1 MHRPRV
7 RSMPSSTDLS
17 AEFTIAQQR
26 VRLLLQQPQAFPHPV
41 DPMEPVECIE
51 THISWVLLAGDFVY
65 KFKKPLQLDFLD
77 FSTQAL
83 RHAACEEELRINR
96 RTAPGLYL
104 GLVGLVD
111 GAAEDVPATLRL
123 VSWQDAPPGAEPA
136 VRMRRFAQEALLA
149 TALDAHRV
157 SPAQI
162 DQLARHVAQFH
173 AAAAVASGADTW
185 GTAVAVRAPVD
196 DCLAALLAPVTGAL
210 PGHGPLLAQVADWCQ
225 QQGQA
230 LAAAFEAR
238 RPAGRVRECH
248 GDLHLANI
256 ALIDGEAQLFD
267 ALEFNPALR
276 WIDCVADI
284 AFVVMDLAAHGRA
297 DLAWR
302 FLNRWLEHTGDYAGL
317 VVLRYYGCY
326 RALVRARVA
335 ALRMDPAGGGC
346 GSVQAAQTME
356 EYLELAGGFAGQRPA
371 RWPMARPATL
381 WLAHGFSGAGKSSHA
396 LALACQRGMVRVR
409 ADVERKRLFGL
420 APDVV
425 SDGIPG
431 GIYTAEATRRT
442 HQRLAQVA
450 REVLAAGY
458 SVIVDA
464 TLLDR
469 DARALF
475 LALAD
480 SAQVPCHILSF
491 ETPLPILRERV
502 RQRALAGGGASEADV
517 AVLDAQWARAHPLQP
532 HEEAITLHVDTTAP
546 VDWDRLLP
554 P

>member
-1 MHRPRV
+1 MHQPLI
-7 RSMPSSTDLS
+7 RSMPPSTDLS
-17 AEFTIAQQR
+17 AQFATAEQR
-26 VRLLLQQPQAFPHPV
+26 VRMLLQQPQAFPYPA
-41 DPMEPVECIE
+41 DLMGPVECIE
-51 THISWVLLAGDFVY
+51 THISWVLLAGDFAY

-104 GLVGLVD
+104 GLVGLVA
-111 GAAEDVPATLRL
+111 GAAEDAPATLRL
-123 VSWQDAPPGAEPA
+123 VQWQDAPPGAEPA
-136 VRMRRFAQEALLA
+136 VWMRRFAQAALLA
-149 TALDAHRV
+149 TALDEQRV
-157 SPAQI
+157 SPSQI

-173 AAAAVASGADTW
+173 ATAAVAAGATIWGTAAAVQ
-185 GTAVAVRAPVD
+185 APVG
-196 DCLAALLAPVTGAL
+196 DCLAALLPSVAGAL
-210 PGHGPLLAQVADWCQ
+210 PGQGPLLAQVTIWCQ
-225 QQGQA
+225 HEGQA
-230 LAAAFEAR
+230 LAPTFEAR
-238 RPAGRVRECH
+238 RAAGRVRECH

-256 ALIDGEAQLFD
+256 ALIDGQAQLFD

-302 FLNRWLEHTGDYAGL
+302 FLNRWLEHTGDYVGL
-317 VVLRYYGCY
+317 LVLRYYGCY

-335 ALRMDPAGGGC
+335 ALRLDPTGGG
-346 GSVQAAQTME
+346 GAGVQAVQGVE
-356 EYLELAGGFAGQRPA
+356 GYLELAAGFAGQRPA
-371 RWPMARPATL
+371 RWPVARPAAL
-381 WLAHGFSGAGKSSHA
+381 WLAHGFSGAGKSTHA
-396 LALACQRGMVRVR
+396 LALACQRGLVRVR

-420 APDVV
+420 APDAA

-431 GIYTAEATRRT
+431 GIYSAEASQRT

-464 TLLDR
+464 TFLDR

-491 ETPLPILRERV
+491 EAPLPVLRERV
-502 RQRALAGGGASEADV
+502 RQRALVGGGASEADV

-546 VDWDRLLP
+546 VDWGRLLP
-554 P
+554 S

>member
-1 MHRPRV
+1 MSP
-7 RSMPSSTDLS
+7 STDLS
-17 AEFTIAQQR
+17 AEFATAQQR
-26 VRLLLQQPQAFPHPV
+26 VRMLQQQPQAFPHPV
-41 DPMEPVECIE
+41 DPMVPVECIE
-51 THISWVLLAGDFVY
+51 THISWVLLAGDFAY

-77 FSTQAL
+77 FSTRAL

-104 GLVGLVD
+104 GVVGLVSD
-111 GAAEDVPATLRL
+111 AAKDAPATLR
-123 VSWQDAPPGAEPA
+123 VVPWQGAPPGAEPA
-136 VRMRRFAQEALLA
+136 VWMRRFAQAALLA
-149 TALDAHRV
+149 TALDEQRV

-173 AAAAVASGADTW
+173 ATAAVAAGATTW
-185 GTAVAVRAPVD
+185 GTAAAVQAPVG
-196 DCLAALLAPVTGAL
+196 DCLAALHTTVAGAL
-210 PGHGPLLAQVADWCQ
+210 PDQGPLLAQVTSWCQ
-225 QQGQA
+225 HEGQA
-230 LAAAFEAR
+230 LAPTFEAR
-238 RPAGRVRECH
+238 RAAGWVRECH

-267 ALEFNPALR
+267 ALEFSPALR

-284 AFVVMDLAAHGRA
+284 AFAVMDLAAHGRA

-317 VVLRYYGCY
+317 AVLRYYGCY

-335 ALRMDPAGGGC
+335 ALRMDPTGD
-346 GSVQAAQTME
+346 GSGSGHAAQTVE
-356 EYLELAGGFAGQRPA
+356 GYLELAAGFAGQRPA
-371 RWPMARPATL
+371 RWSTPCPASL
-381 WLAHGFSGAGKSSHA
+381 WLAHGFSGAGKSTHA
-396 LALACQRGMVRVR
+396 LALACQRGMVRMR

-420 APDVV
+420 APDAA

-431 GIYTAEATRRT
+431 GIYTAEATLRT

-475 LALAD
+475 LELAAA
-480 SAQVPCHILSF
+480 AQVPCHILSF
-491 ETPLPILRERV
+491 EAPLPVLRERV

-532 HEEAITLHVDTTAP
+532 HEEAITLHVDTTVP

-554 P
+554 H